1 MNERDSLKP
10 EIDIDKPLKS
20 QSLIEVESIMP
31 GFNTALKI
39 NHAVRK
45 LIFDYALVAAI
56 LGLFRFNNNDV
67 GNILNF
73 LILLLLNLVMVIHIN
88 RYWRTFKNRKV
99 ITITNLILSFLSS
112 FVIAVLIRGM
122 FSVLS
127 LFIPVAIV
135 LNASVGH
142 ALLTW
147 LFGRATNQIY
157 LSTEEIDRQT
167 LLEIVNNKKIY

>member
-1 MNERDSLKP
+1 MNVHDFLEP
-10 EIDIDKPLKS
+10 EIDKPLTS
-20 QSLIEVESIMP
+20 QSSTEVESIMP

-56 LGLFRFNNNDV
+56 LGLFRFNDNDV

-73 LILLLLNLVMVIHIN
+73 LILLLLNLAMVIHIN

-99 ITITNLILSFLSS
+99 ITITSLILSFLSS
-112 FVIAVLIRGM
+112 FVVAVLIRGM

-127 LFIPVAIV
+127 LFIPIAIV

-147 LFGRATNQIY
+147 LFGRATNQLY
-157 LSTEEIDRQT
+157 LSAKKIDRQT
-167 LLEIVNNKKIY
+167 LSEILTNRLV